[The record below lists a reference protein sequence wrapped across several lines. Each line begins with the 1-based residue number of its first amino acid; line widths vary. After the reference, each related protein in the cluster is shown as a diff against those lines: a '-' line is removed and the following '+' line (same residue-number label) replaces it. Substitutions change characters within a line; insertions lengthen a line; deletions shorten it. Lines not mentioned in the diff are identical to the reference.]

1 VGANVL
7 GLGDAPYDA
16 MRPELQQA
24 LTEYYR
30 VSDLHN
36 YDELVRACGHFT
48 HHYGKLDRIESH
60 NEYWLTTDA
69 ALRTDFNVVGPKT
82 TDIAL
87 VKSKLQM
94 KEVFRNTGI
103 DVAPG
108 QLVRDRNTTLKFID
122 EVGYPVV
129 AKPDVGV
136 GAAGTYKINNSNEL
150 ASFYSEKPPVDY
162 IIEKFISGHLYSFDG
177 LTDQDGNIVFYTSHY
192 FSQGIMETVNDK
204 LDMYYYSMRALP
216 EDLEKVGRQTVLAFK
231 VRERFFHIE
240 FFQVKPGKWVA
251 LEINMRPPGGL
262 TIDMFNYANYLNLYQ
277 EWANIV
283 AYNQFTSQYSRPYH
297 CAYIGRK
304 NHLDHLISHNEI
316 LKQYSAN
323 LVYYEKISSVLAPAL
338 GDDGYLM
345 RSPDLNQL
353 QGIIRD
359 LLA

>member
-1 VGANVL
+1 
-7 GLGDAPYDA
+7 
-16 MRPELQQA
+16 M
-24 LTEYYR
+24 
-30 VSDLHN
+30 
-36 YDELVRACGHFT
+36 
-48 HHYGKLDRIESH
+48 
-60 NEYWLTTDA
+60 
-69 ALRTDFNVVGPKT
+69 
-82 TDIAL
+82 
-87 VKSKLQM
+87 
-94 KEVFRNTGI
+94 
-103 DVAPG
+103 
-108 QLVRDRNTTLKFID
+108 
-122 EVGYPVV
+122 

-136 GAAGTYKINNSNEL
+136 GAVGTYKINNGSEL
-150 ASFYSEKPPVDY
+150 ASFFNEKPPVDY

-216 EDLEKVGRQTVLAFK
+216 EGLEKVGRQTVHAFK

-262 TIDMFNYANYLNLYQ
+262 TIDMFNYANDLNLYQ

-283 AYNQFTSQYSRPYH
+283 VYNQFTSQYSRPYH

-304 NHLDHLISHNEI
+304 NHLDHRVSHNEI

-338 GDDGYLM
+338 GDDGYVM

-353 QGIIRD
+353 QGIICD